1 MAYTSQVAI
10 ILNTYGIGTPQKLA
24 KVGGC
29 RFDHAKK
36 ILLGHRPISK
46 KVALRLKN
54 YTKNKMQPLTTDS
67 LFALTEDNRRG
78 K

>member
-10 ILNTYGIGTPQKLA
+10 ILNTYGIGTPQQLA

-46 KVALRLKN
+46 KIALRLKA
-54 YTKNKMQPLTTDS
+54 YTKSKLTTDY
-67 LFALTEDNRRG
+67 LFSLTEDDRRKG